1 MACEQYRAGLFF
13 VLFQSHQFH
22 LTDDISLLYIVITD
36 MFEYAYSHSTFAFL
50 SGPIFYASFPPL
62 LPLIR
67 WSNVSRFIFLIIFPS
82 LCGFRIYVFM

>member
-1 MACEQYRAGLFF
+1 M
-13 VLFQSHQFH
+13 
-22 LTDDISLLYIVITD
+22 DDTSLLYIVITD
-36 MFEYAYSHSTFAFL
+36 LFEFAYSHPTFEFL

-67 WSNVSRFIFLIIFPS
+67 WSKVSRFIFLIIFPS